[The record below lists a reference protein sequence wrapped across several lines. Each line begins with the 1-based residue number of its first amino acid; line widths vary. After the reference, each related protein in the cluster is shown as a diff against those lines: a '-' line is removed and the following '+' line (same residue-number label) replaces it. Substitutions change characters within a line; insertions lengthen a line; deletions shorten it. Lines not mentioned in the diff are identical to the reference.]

1 MTAFAYSFWMP
12 TFWYLIGL
20 IILFVWGSRSEE
32 LAILF
37 PYVIGIV
44 WSLIYIV
51 WLIIWVCM
59 HWSQIHG
66 VHVINIVN

>member
-44 WSLIYIV
+44 WTLIYIV
-51 WLIIWVCM
+51 WLIIWACM